1 MIKNL
6 SIRNY
11 ALIDKLEMDVF
22 QGFNVITGETGAGK
36 SILLGSLELAM
47 GKRADTN
54 VLFNKDESCIV
65 ELEYDIKDYG
75 LHEFFLEND
84 LEYADEIT
92 ITRSINP
99 AGKSRAFINDV
110 PVNLNVLK
118 ELTEQLI
125 LMHRQFDNLELN
137 KPDYQLKIIDNFG
150 DNGKILEQYKIMFN
164 EFKKQKS
171 ELLRLTEERDRFSR
185 EIQFLQFQHN
195 ELKSSKLDF
204 AEYQT
209 NLAYLNN
216 LNNAENIKRTL
227 FAACNE
233 LTEGELSIIG
243 KLEKLTRE
251 LNALDLIEKEFSES
265 KESLTDIIERL
276 NEISNHY
283 LQVAEESDFDEEKIF
298 ELKERIDLING
309 LIFKYKV
316 SDIKALIDI
325 QHGLELKLE
334 KHFNVDEEI
343 ARLGNSLEKL
353 NHDLKKVSNVLNEN
367 RKKAAHE
374 FSKQIENILHELA
387 LPHTRLKIQIEN
399 QDEFTVN
406 GCDKISFLFSAN
418 KGSDF
423 KLLKEVVSGGELSR
437 LALSIE
443 SAIAGKMSLPTL
455 IFDEI
460 EAGISGEVARK
471 MGLILKQMSKKHQII
486 NITHSP
492 QIAAKADFHFFV
504 YKNSDKNKT
513 FTNIT
518 LLDKEGQITELAK
531 MLSGDPPTEGAIK
544 NAKELIENE

>member
-11 ALIDKLEMDVF
+11 ALIDKLEIDIF
-22 QGFNVITGETGAGK
+22 EGFNIITGETGAGK

-47 GKRADTN
+47 GKRADVN
-54 VLFNKDESCIV
+54 VLFNKEESCVV

-75 LHEFFLEND
+75 LKDFFIEND
-84 LEYADEIT
+84 LEYSDEIT

-150 DNGKILEQYKIMFN
+150 DNCKILEHYKILFN

-171 ELLRLTEERDRFSR
+171 ELFRLTEERDRFSR
-185 EIQFLQFQHN
+185 EIQFLQFQLN
-195 ELKSSKLDF
+195 ELKSARLDF
-204 AEYQT
+204 SEYQT
-209 NLAYLNN
+209 NLDYLNN

-227 FAACNE
+227 FTACNE

-243 KLEKLTRE
+243 KLEKLIRE
-251 LNALDLIEKEFSES
+251 LNTLDLIGKEFSES

-283 LQVAEESDFDEEKIF
+283 LHVAEESDYDEEKIF
-298 ELKERIDLING
+298 ELKERIDMVNS

-316 SDIKALIDI
+316 SDIQALIEI
-325 QHGLELKLE
+325 QLNLELKLE
-334 KHFNVDEEI
+334 KHFNVDAEI
-343 ARLGNSLEKL
+343 AGLGNSVEKL
-353 NHDLKKVSNVLNEN
+353 NHDLKKISIVLNEN
-367 RKKAAHE
+367 RKKAAQE
-374 FSKQIENILHELA
+374 FSKQIEKILHELA
-387 LPHTRLKIQIEN
+387 LPHTRLKILIET

-406 GCDKISFLFSAN
+406 GCDKITFLFSAN

-423 KLLKEVVSGGELSR
+423 KPLKEVVSGGELSR

-504 YKNSDKNKT
+504 YKNSNNNKT

-518 LLDKEGQITELAK
+518 LLDKAGQITELAK

-544 NAKELIENE
+544 NAIELIENE

>member
-6 SIRNY
+6 SIKNY
-11 ALIDKLEMDVF
+11 ALIDKLEMDLF
-22 QGFNVITGETGAGK
+22 QGFNIITGETGAGK

-54 VLFNKDESCIV
+54 VLYNKEESCVV

-75 LHEFFLEND
+75 LKDFFSEND
-84 LEYADEIT
+84 IEYSDEIT

-150 DNGKILEQYKIMFN
+150 DNITILDQYKIIFS
-164 EFKKQKS
+164 EYKKQKA
-171 ELLRLTEERDRFSR
+171 ELILLTEEKEKFSR
-185 EIQFLQFQHN
+185 EIQFMQYQLN
-195 ELKSSKLDF
+195 ELKSAGLDL
-204 AEYQT
+204 AEHQA

-216 LNNAENIKRTL
+216 LNNAESIKNTL
-227 FAACNE
+227 FLACNQ
-233 LTEGELSIIG
+233 LAEGEFSVIG
-243 KLEKLTRE
+243 KLEKLTRD
-251 LNALDLIEKEFSES
+251 LNNLDLIEKQFSET

-276 NEISNHY
+276 NDISNY
-283 LQVAEESDFDEEKIF
+283 YQKVAEESDYDEEKIF
-298 ELKERIDLING
+298 ELKERIDLINS
-309 LIFKYKV
+309 LVFKYKV
-316 SDIKALIDI
+316 ADIQSLIDVKT
-325 QHGLELKLE
+325 GLELKLQ
-334 KHFNVDEEI
+334 KHFNVDAEI
-343 ARLGNSLEKL
+343 LRLSSSIEKLSLE
-353 NHDLKKVSNVLNEN
+353 LKKISSILSEK
-367 RKKAAHE
+367 RTKAGLE
-374 FSKQIENILHELA
+374 FGRQIENILKELA
-387 LPHTRLKIQIEN
+387 LPQTRLKIQIEH
-399 QDEFTVN
+399 QEEFTAN

-418 KGSDF
+418 KGSEF
-423 KLLKEVVSGGELSR
+423 KPLKEVVSGGELSR

-443 SAIAGKMSLPTL
+443 SALAGKMSLPTL

-504 YKNSDKNKT
+504 YKNSDRNKT
-513 FTNIT
+513 YTNIT
-518 LLDKEGQITELAK
+518 LLDKEGQIIELAK
-531 MLSGDPPTEGAIK
+531 MLSGDPPTEGALK
-544 NAKELIENE
+544 NATELIEN